1 MTSYCSLTFLGVFLP
16 AAVAAYALSPRRLR
30 PWVLLA
36 ASYAFYWE
44 VSGRLILYLVFTTL
58 SIYGV
63 GLGLAALQDRE
74 KECRRLEREQKGR
87 QIMDRGE
94 SRQESRLLRAR
105 FQRRKKMLLILGAAL
120 QLAVLIVLKYSAF
133 FASNIN
139 NLSGLL
145 GLSAAVPV
153 PSFVLPVGI
162 SFYTLQ
168 AVSYLADVCRGNIQA
183 DRSLPRLALYMAFF
197 PQIMEGPICRYSQ
210 TAEQLWE
217 GRPVTFRGL
226 VFGMQRVGFGLLKK
240 IVIADRLNIVIKEIY
255 GNYTAYDGGI
265 IALGMVMYTCQLYM
279 EFSGTMDVVIGAGE
293 IFGLTLPENF
303 RRPFLAR
310 SISQFWH
317 RWHITLGTWFKDYIF
332 YPITTS
338 RPLTRLARRLKG
350 RLGSHGAAVL
360 SSGTALFA
368 VWLGNGLWHGAG
380 WSYIFFGMYHFAWIM
395 FENITE
401 PGMKSFAGR
410 HGINRESRPYR
421 IMQIV
426 RTALIVCVGELFFR
440 AEGLRAGL
448 AMFGRMVTDF
458 TLASFR
464 DGTVWKLGM
473 DGKDYG
479 IAAAALLI
487 VAAVH
492 ILAERGTDVR
502 EKLFH
507 CPAVWRIAVSLG
519 LVLFI
524 IVFGAYGTGYVPVDP
539 IYAGF

>member
-30 PWVLLA
+30 PWALLA

-44 VSGRLILYLVFTTL
+44 VSGRLILYLVYTTL

-197 PQIMEGPICRYSQ
+197 PQIMEGPICRYGD
-210 TAEQLWE
+210 TAHQLWAVPPIRWE
-217 GRPVTFRGL
+217 NFL
-226 VFGMQRVGFGLLKK
+226 FGVQRILFGLMKK
-240 IVIADRLNIVIKEIY
+240 VVVADRLNLFIRQVFSGYAE
-255 GNYTAYDGGI
+255 YDGFV
-265 IALGMVMYTCQLYM
+265 IAVAVVCYTIQLYM
-279 EFSGTMDVVIGAGE
+279 DFSGTMDLVMGSGQ
-293 IFGLTLPENF
+293 IFGVTLPENF
-303 RRPFLAR
+303 RRPFFSRNIAE
-310 SISQFWH
+310 FWR
-317 RWHITLGTWFKDYIF
+317 RWHVTLGTWFKDYVF
-332 YPITTS
+332 YPVSMAKPMKKLTS
-338 RPLTRLARRLKG
+338 WGRK
-350 RLGSHGAAVL
+350 RLGPHYGPLLAGSV
-360 SSGTALFA
+360 ALFC

-380 WSYIFFGMYHFAWIM
+380 WHFIFFGMYHFFWILL
-395 FENITE
+395 ENLTE
-401 PGMKSFAGR
+401 PLTLRWAERF
-410 HGINRESRPYR
+410 HVNRECLPYR
-421 IMQIV
+421 GFQIA
-426 RTALIVCVGELFFR
+426 RTAVLVCIGELFFR
-440 AEGLRAGL
+440 ADGLRAGL
-448 AMFGRMVTDF
+448 AMFQKMVTEF
-458 TLASFR
+458 SLTTLR
-464 DGTVWKLGM
+464 DGT
-473 DGKDYG
+473 
-479 IAAAALLI
+479 I
-487 VAAVH
+487 
-492 ILAERGTDVR
+492 
-502 EKLFH
+502 F
-507 CPAVWRIAVSLG
+507 SLG
-519 LVLFI
+519 LDKKDCLVVFLTLVVVFVVEVLQERGHHI
-524 IVFGAYGTGYVPVDP
+524 RKELSQRSVAVQWLVGYGLILGIVVFGAYGIGYVPVDP
-539 IYAGF
+539 IYAQF